1 MRNVQIKV
9 IKITYD
15 EALAQR
21 YLTDGKDAG
30 SCTFFEVGDTFLY
43 QGGAQMP
50 EGFCPWAWIDIYHSV
65 NALATGS
72 SYAPWQNAA
81 NKNIVCCTD
90 GSRPVTFEL
99 KAL

>member
-21 YLTDGKDAG
+21 YLTDG
-30 SCTFFEVGDTFLY
+30 
-43 QGGAQMP
+43 
-50 EGFCPWAWIDIYHSV
+50 I
-65 NALATGS
+65 
-72 SYAPWQNAA
+72 
-81 NKNIVCCTD
+81 
-90 GSRPVTFEL
+90 RPVTFEL